1 MSSSSSSSSSSSP
14 LEQKTPSPWPM
25 LLGSSAA
32 GMVARATCHPL
43 DTCKAILQVQSR
55 SINNNNVKKG
65 IVSSS
70 STTTS
75 TSSYMNF
82 SQVVKQWTGKANESK
97 GLDLV
102 WRTFALIEQIKPKYW
117 IVENVKGLGEF
128 LPPPADIVR
137 YGKNKQCKEAWLWS
151 NIGKLA
157 LFPQMISRKTSR
169 KTFKSGD
176 PVLAEIPG
184 ELSREVAKCC
194 NVKL

>member
-1 MSSSSSSSSSSSP
+1 MKVLDLFCGLGGWSKGFKQIYPDAECFGIDITDLGYPYNFIKADLMDWQPDQDYDVVVASP
-14 LEQKTPSPWPM
+14 PCT
-25 LLGSSAA
+25 
-32 GMVARATCHPL
+32 
-43 DTCKAILQVQSR
+43 
-55 SINNNNVKKG
+55 
-65 IVSSS
+65 
-70 STTTS
+70 
-75 TSSYMNF
+75 NF